1 MYVASS
7 SVTFEAPFAPF
18 LPGCPHRNT
27 TGSTRSLRRGKV
39 EIAKK
44 TEYKKVG
51 HGISRFPFDDPQ
63 LIEWLFQQQFD

>member
-1 MYVASS
+1 MPRFFPKVRI
-7 SVTFEAPFAPF
+7 
-18 LPGCPHRNT
+18 GNT
-27 TGSTRSLRRGKV
+27 TGLTRTLRCGKV

-44 TEYKKVG
+44 TEYKNVG